1 LKHRQTWACAFGNFL
16 INPVWWFYLY
26 WMPKFLKNNHN
37 IDLKDVAWPLLVVYL
52 MADLGSIAG
61 GGLSSW
67 LIRRG
72 ASVNAARKTAFL
84 VCALGAVPMMFV
96 ARINNLWVAVVCLG
110 LAAACDTGFSANL
123 FSIVSDTVPRKA
135 VASVVGIG
143 GTAGCIGMLVFS
155 TLIGW
160 ILDWTQAT
168 YGEKDYLIPFLM
180 AASAYLVATAGI
192 HLLLPRLE
200 PMTFDSADAADKS
213 QVDN

>member
-1 LKHRQTWACAFGNFL
+1 MVLPILDAE
-16 INPVWWFYLY
+16 V
-26 WMPKFLKNNHN
+26 LKNNHN

-123 FSIVSDTVPRKA
+123 FSIVSTRFRGRPSLPSSALEAR
-135 VASVVGIG
+135 
-143 GTAGCIGMLVFS
+143 
-155 TLIGW
+155 
-160 ILDWTQAT
+160 
-168 YGEKDYLIPFLM
+168 P
-180 AASAYLVATAGI
+180 AASACSCS
-192 HLLLPRLE
+192 PR
-200 PMTFDSADAADKS
+200 
-213 QVDN
+213 